1 MELTASSL
9 MAWWGSL
16 APTPNRSKTSAT
28 GQSLR
33 DLTPNGPLQ
42 KHYFGRFGEP
52 GAPCRRLL
60 LKDCPREVV
69 MSASVAWEHELQSWL
84 EPFLKPLHHPAR
96 RRMCPLYVAG
106 LIGPGERKSLQP
118 MAARVAP
125 ADYDQLHHFVAVG
138 PWDETPLEAELL
150 AQANRLVG
158 GPGAVL
164 VIDDTALLK
173 KGTHSVGVASQ
184 YAGVVGKNANCQSLV
199 SLTLAKGEVPVP
211 IVLRLFLP
219 DAWIQDPERLQHAG
233 VPEAFWGE
241 RSKPEM
247 ALAELQRVMQA
258 GVSFG
263 AVVTDA
269 GYGISAP
276 FRQALTALGHKWAV
290 GTVRIQKVYPGD
302 VQMITQ
308 PPSRGRSRTRQIP
321 DQEAVT
327 AEALLTKASWRLVT
341 WRRGTKGALRA
352 KFAAVRVRVA
362 DGPAGFLRG
371 HANQHLPGDEVWLV
385 GEHRSSGERKYYL
398 SNLSRDTTL
407 KRLAS
412 LIKARW
418 VCEQAHQQLK
428 EELGLDHFEGRSW
441 RGLHRHTLMTLIA
454 YLFLQH
460 LRLHVATGG
469 KKKNRRA
476 TAATHPTRNPA
487 PAAWSS
493 DARHAPAMS
502 GLPGGL

>member
-1 MELTASSL
+1 
-9 MAWWGSL
+9 
-16 APTPNRSKTSAT
+16 
-28 GQSLR
+28 
-33 DLTPNGPLQ
+33 
-42 KHYFGRFGEP
+42 
-52 GAPCRRLL
+52 
-60 LKDCPREVV
+60 
-69 MSASVAWEHELQSWL
+69 MSTSVAWEHELQSWL
-84 EPFLKPLHHPAR
+84 EPFLNHLHHPAR

-138 PWDETPLEAELL
+138 PWDEAPLDAELL

-158 GPGAVL
+158 GPDAIL
-164 VIDDTALLK
+164 VIDDTALPK

-184 YAGVVGKNANCQSLV
+184 YAGVVGKKANCQTLV

-219 DAWIQDPERLQHAG
+219 ETWIRDPERLQHAG
-233 VPEAFWGE
+233 VPEIFWGE
-241 RSKPEM
+241 RSKPEI
-247 ALAELQRVMQA
+247 ALEELQRVMQA

-276 FRQALTALGHKWAV
+276 FRQSLSALGLLWAV
-290 GTVRIQKVYPGD
+290 GIPRIQKVYPVNVRLG
-302 VQMITQ
+302 
-308 PPSRGRSRTRQIP
+308 PAPRTRGGPRKTPIP
-321 DQEAVT
+321 DAEAVA
-327 AEALLTKASWRLVT
+327 AEAMLAKSSWQRIS
-341 WRRGTKGALRA
+341 WRRGTKGPLRG

-362 DGPAGFLRG
+362 DGPEVRLQGRTG
-371 HANQHLPGDEVWLV
+371 QHLPGDEVWLV
-385 GEHRSSGERKYYL
+385 GEHRTSGERKYYL
-398 SNLSRDTTL
+398 SNLPPNTSL
-407 KRLAS
+407 KQLAS

-441 RGLHRHTLMTLIA
+441 RGLHRHALLTLIA

-460 LRLHVATGG
+460 LRLRTATGG

-476 TAATHPTRNPA
+476 STTTDTAGHSAH
-487 PAAWSS
+487 AA
-493 DARHAPAMS
+493 
-502 GLPGGL
+502 